1 MIIVAALPSAD
12 GTAAAKRTEERKA
25 GGRQQRK
32 NQINA

>member
-12 GTAAAKRTEERKA
+12 GTAAAKEKDRKA

-32 NQINA
+32 KQIDA